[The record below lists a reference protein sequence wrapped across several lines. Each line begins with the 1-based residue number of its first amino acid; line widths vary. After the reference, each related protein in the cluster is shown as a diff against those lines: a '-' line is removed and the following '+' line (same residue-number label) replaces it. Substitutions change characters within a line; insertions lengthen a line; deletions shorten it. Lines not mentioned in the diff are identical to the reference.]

1 MSFLQEANA
10 AYIDEGPKIDHM
22 ALPIDQRPDP
32 EILLDR
38 FFIPAHGE
46 QSWDHLTSCWI
57 PFIQTGPRE
66 RKLWS
71 KRRVAKAIDALVVA
85 GLIADIDGSYCKWR
99 LTAEARNNFDR
110 NGRISA

>member
-46 QSWDHLTSCWI
+46 QS
-57 PFIQTGPRE
+57 
-66 RKLWS
+66 
-71 KRRVAKAIDALVVA
+71 
-85 GLIADIDGSYCKWR
+85 
-99 LTAEARNNFDR
+99 
-110 NGRISA
+110 